1 MPNDLLDLFCY
12 FYFKPKL
19 TLRTQGITYEK
30 ITATLREKG
39 YSGSVAALRIMYGR
53 NNFDLLRS
61 IIIYLIF

>member
-39 YSGSVAALRIMYGR
+39 YSGSVAALRIMY
-53 NNFDLLRS
+53 
-61 IIIYLIF
+61 